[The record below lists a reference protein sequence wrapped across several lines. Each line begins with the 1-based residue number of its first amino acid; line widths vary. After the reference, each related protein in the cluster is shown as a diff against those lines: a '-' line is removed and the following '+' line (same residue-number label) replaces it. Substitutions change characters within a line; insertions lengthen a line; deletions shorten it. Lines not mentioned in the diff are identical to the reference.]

1 MSVHAFAPE
10 ASTRPFLAD
19 AGFADAYR
27 LTIVGPPIDAAMAAE
42 RVFARRPGWISA
54 LIALRNRLVAPI
66 GLKGTQESE
75 LEKAAVNRPRRIGF
89 FPVVSQTSDRVA
101 MGFDDW
107 HLDFRVIVDVLSLGL
122 DRQEVTVTTLVRTH
136 NLVGR
141 IYLLVI
147 TPFHRVVVR
156 TMLAQAAR
164 P

>member
-10 ASTRPFLAD
+10 ASTRPWLVG

-27 LTIVGPPIDAAMAAE
+27 LTIGGPPIDAATAAE
-42 RVFARRPGWISA
+42 RVFARRPAWVAA

-66 GLKGTQESE
+66 GLKGTEETE
-75 LEKAAVNRPRRIGF
+75 LEKAAPDRPRRIGF
-89 FPVVSQTSDRVA
+89 FPIISQTSDRVV

-107 HLDFRVIVDVLSLGL
+107 HLDFRVIVDASPLSL
-122 DRQEVTVTTLVRTH
+122 DCQQISATTLVRTH

-141 IYLLVI
+141 LYLLLI
-147 TPFHRVVVR
+147 TPFHRVIVR
-156 TMLAQAAR
+156 TILAQAAK

>member
-1 MSVHAFAPE
+1 MSVHALAPK

-27 LTIVGPPIDAAMAAE
+27 LTIAGPPIDAATAAE
-42 RVFARRPGWISA
+42 RVFARTPGWIST
-54 LIALRNRLVAPI
+54 LLALRNRLVAPI
-66 GLKGTQESE
+66 GLKGTQETE
-75 LEKAAVNRPRRIGF
+75 LEKAAMDRPRRIGF
-89 FPVVSQTSDRVA
+89 FPVVSETSDRVV

-122 DRQEVTVTTLVRTH
+122 DRQEVTATTLVRTH

-141 IYLLVI
+141 LYLLVI
-147 TPFHRVVVR
+147 TPFHRVIVR